1 MPICALTF
9 FFEDTTNLQ
18 SSRRGWWKNKI
29 GIPDLY
35 EYLLFEVVATDRNQ
49 DKTSD
54 QTKASRARRKK
65 LEREEREAKAGK
77 QESDEADADEGEAN
91 PADVDEENLTDE

>member
-1 MPICALTF
+1 M
-9 FFEDTTNLQ
+9 Q

-35 EYLLFEVVATDRNQ
+35 EYLLFEVVATDRQQ

-54 QTKASRARRKK
+54 QSKASSARMKNMK
-65 LEREEREAKAGK
+65 REESTPKTGK
-77 QESDEADADEGEAN
+77 QEPEEADNDEGGEVAN

>member
-1 MPICALTF
+1 
-9 FFEDTTNLQ
+9 LQ

-35 EYLLFEVVATDRNQ
+35 EYLLFEVVATDRQQ

-54 QTKASRARRKK
+54 QAKASRARRKK
-65 LEREEREAKAGK
+65 LEREERAAKTGEK
-77 QESDEADADEGEAN
+77 EPDADDNDEGEAN